1 MVEVTS
7 RLSMVPDTV
16 GAYDPTPF
24 RFGANA
30 ITAVFKAV
38 DLPVFWAA
46 DFRWE
51 DLNETLWAHN
61 GVTSRLQMEPTTTAS
76 YRPHPHDDQVL
87 ATVFSHVDLP
97 ATDAAR
103 AAQMAVEDM
112 LEP

>member
-7 RLSMVPDTV
+7 RLSMAPDTV

-51 DLNETLWAHN
+51 DLNE
-61 GVTSRLQMEPTTTAS
+61 MP
-76 YRPHPHDDQVL
+76 
-87 ATVFSHVDLP
+87 
-97 ATDAAR
+97 
-103 AAQMAVEDM
+103 
-112 LEP
+112 